1 MPTYVVTSCF
11 WQIVDHWQT
20 LIAGGA
26 ALLAAG
32 ITTIVLICQ
41 IRETAHHADDQRQ
54 RRARAALAVLPLAL
68 SELQQYAGSCIR
80 GLYELRPYFQNHGS
94 LDRAQAD
101 KCLSAWPSP
110 RLPEDVLSVLK
121 ECIEFSDQAP
131 AEAAS
136 TLIRRLQVQQSRLTE
151 YASRLRLLNHA
162 LPLSTIDLA
171 IGDTAEVFAR
181 VGRLFLF
188 SRDCPVQAFDVGR
201 DDVYGALSD
210 AGCFDNDQVIIG
222 ELADTWK
229 RECLAREEF
238 GKKRLASRPRPPS
251 SLFNRS
257 RKQRQ

>member
-11 WQIVDHWQT
+11 WQFVDHWQT
-20 LIAGGA
+20 LSAGGA

-32 ITTIVLICQ
+32 VTTIVLICQ
-41 IRETAHHADDQRQ
+41 IRQTAHHADDQRQ

-68 SELQQYAGSCIR
+68 SELQQYARSCIR
-80 GLYELRPYFQNHGS
+80 ALYELRPYFQHHGS

-121 ECIEFSDQAP
+121 EYIEFSDKAP
-131 AEAAS
+131 VEAAS

-151 YASRLRLLNHA
+151 YASRLRLLDHPP

-171 IGDTAEVFAR
+171 IGDTAELFAR

-188 SRDCPVQAFDVGR
+188 SRDCPVQAFDVCR
-201 DDVYGALSD
+201 DDVYRALSD
-210 AGCFDNDQVIIG
+210 AACFDGDQVIIG
-222 ELADTWK
+222 ALADTWK
-229 RECLAREEF
+229 RESLARAEF
-238 GKKRLASRPRPPS
+238 VQKKIGVTTH
-251 SLFNRS
+251 NC
-257 RKQRQ
+257 